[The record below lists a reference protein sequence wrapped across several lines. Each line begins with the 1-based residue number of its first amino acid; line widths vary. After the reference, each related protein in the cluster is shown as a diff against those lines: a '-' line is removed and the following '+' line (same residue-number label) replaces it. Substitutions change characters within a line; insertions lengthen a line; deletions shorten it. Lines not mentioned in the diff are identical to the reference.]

1 MISKRILVPV
11 NFGAQSDA
19 ALKYAIKMSAA
30 VNGIITCLHVNEEPD
45 FITGQFL
52 TKEISDRIRRSAE
65 DTLSAKANE
74 ILNDHNSI
82 PYEVI
87 VTRGNVHRKVR
98 EKAIDL
104 NASFIIMAKSDSADT
119 ADYELG
125 SNTLSVITKAEIP
138 VLTVNSTKHLG
149 YDRILLPLDLLKPV
163 ELKLLKA
170 IELAKMFDVEVSV
183 FTVMRTDWISLK
195 PKYQKR
201 LKEIQQLFNAE
212 GVICSI
218 HLKVSEDSI
227 PEEILQQARKMN
239 TGMIMMMTQQ
249 EKEITDFF
257 IGSTVYHIINESEFP
272 VLSIIP
278 NVSTEKTS
286 NTSAWSDILNPITLF
301 QMH

>member
-45 FITGQFL
+45 YITGQFL

-212 GVICSI
+212 GVKCSI